1 MASRLPLDACPFPR
15 PFLIGFGECGVYEP
29 AEFAAGPAEAAAL
42 LTCRHLKVGVGGV
55 GRYYPKCGIGGAE
68 DRRGFGRPRGTPA
81 GTGLEGSGR
90 HESQAV
96 RSSRDAP
103 RRGGNAT

>member
-42 LTCRHLKVGVGGV
+42 LTCRHLKVGVVGV
-55 GRYYPKCGIGGAE
+55 GRYYPKCGIGGPE
-68 DRRGFGRPRGTPA
+68 ERRRFVLARARPA
-81 GTGLEGSGR
+81 ATG
-90 HESQAV
+90 
-96 RSSRDAP
+96 
-103 RRGGNAT
+103 